1 MVKEKAIGVIIKA
14 ITFGLI
20 VLASYTILGFF
31 GIIQINIEYLYIIFI
46 GMFAYVIRELLIRT
60 PLRRWL

>member
-1 MVKEKAIGVIIKA
+1 MVKHKIIGVIIKA
-14 ITFGLI
+14 IAFGLI
-20 VLASYTILGFF
+20 VLASYTGLGFI
-31 GIIQINIEYLYIIFI
+31 GLIQINIEYLYLIFI